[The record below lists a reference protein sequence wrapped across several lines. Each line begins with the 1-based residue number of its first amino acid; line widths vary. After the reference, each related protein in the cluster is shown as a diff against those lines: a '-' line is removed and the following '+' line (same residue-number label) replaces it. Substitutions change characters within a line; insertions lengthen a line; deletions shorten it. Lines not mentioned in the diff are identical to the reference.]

1 MRRAFIPLH
10 FKSTVKR
17 ANPTIK
23 VSIIPPA
30 ITINFALKA
39 LSTPI
44 HLHQPKPIQEILN
57 HTFSAPKIHAHRAWP
72 KTSWMKHEIS
82 LERYIVENV
91 KKILKHIEFFNN
103 RLEFE
108 WRFKIRKVNGKLRIN
123 VNRMSTRRFTG
134 IIIYLGGSFAT
145 VYTTTLNQPKG

>member
-1 MRRAFIPLH
+1 
-10 FKSTVKR
+10 
-17 ANPTIK
+17 
-23 VSIIPPA
+23 
-30 ITINFALKA
+30 
-39 LSTPI
+39 
-44 HLHQPKPIQEILN
+44 
-57 HTFSAPKIHAHRAWP
+57 
-72 KTSWMKHEIS
+72 MKHEIS